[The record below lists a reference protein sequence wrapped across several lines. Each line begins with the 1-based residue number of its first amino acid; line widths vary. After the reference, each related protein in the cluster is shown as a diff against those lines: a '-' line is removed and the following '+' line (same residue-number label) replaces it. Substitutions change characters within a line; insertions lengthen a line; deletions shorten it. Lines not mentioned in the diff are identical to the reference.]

1 MKILAIDTS
10 HQLSLAVCQDQKV
23 LLRRSAKVQ
32 KNLSQVLSKRI
43 FAIVEKAEWKL
54 DDFDLI
60 AFGLGPGT
68 FTGLRVGLSLV
79 KGLVFQKKTR
89 VIGVPSIEA
98 IAYGVKEHGTICVI
112 QDARRDMVFSAVY
125 LKTDDNLQ
133 QIREPRLSK
142 IEDALEGL
150 PKGTIFTGNGVILFS
165 KQIQK
170 ACSQAKFL
178 SEKFW
183 YPLAKNI
190 AALAY
195 SKAVNKQYDDVETL
209 IPLYLYSDDCQ
220 VR

>member
-125 LKTDDNLQ
+125 LKTD
-133 QIREPRLSK
+133 
-142 IEDALEGL
+142 
-150 PKGTIFTGNGVILFS
+150 
-165 KQIQK
+165 
-170 ACSQAKFL
+170 
-178 SEKFW
+178 
-183 YPLAKNI
+183 
-190 AALAY
+190 
-195 SKAVNKQYDDVETL
+195 
-209 IPLYLYSDDCQ
+209 
-220 VR
+220 